1 LKLVKQPQ
9 HIQIELVEGAALLNL
24 NVTAWSG
31 DHLNRQEDGLTVAN
45 YLVSRSLARLDSGIQ
60 DGFVFAIQGE
70 YGEGKSYFL
79 RNLARQLNQEHPVA
93 FIDAWESDTI
103 GSPYMALLNA
113 LDTALQPFLAKD
125 SKSER
130 AGRMIGH
137 TTAILG
143 AVIKGAGK
151 KAAEKYLGE
160 GIGEAVAEIT
170 GFPEAKTEDDADDKA
185 GEVGSQAITDGMAQ
199 FSNINEVYALGPKA
213 TLNELRLHR
222 MAREALVDLKAAMG
236 TIVQNLRVGQD
247 KKAPIFIF
255 VDELD
260 RCSPTYAV
268 AILEEIKHLFG
279 LPGVIFVLG
288 MQPQQLAMSIKGV
301 YGTDFDGSSYLER
314 LIHYRYTLSSS
325 PLDDFITNCLMREPL
340 PEHAF
345 SKDIWDRSIAECVA
359 AVFNYKGLKPRA
371 VERSIEKMRT
381 AAFACQKN
389 GWLDPTYLA
398 VRCCEAETKHSP
410 LAPMRALR
418 GEYVY
423 QESSF
428 TSVKTSL
435 NTGDQ
440 DLIRS
445 LPKIAGKNAALV
457 SAMLKNPNT
466 GEAAAALIVR
476 GHRNLFDDGPYNVEQ
491 YYSNLLR
498 KVSAFSRGDTIQITG
513 VIASN

>member
-1 LKLVKQPQ
+1 M
-9 HIQIELVEGAALLNL
+9 LNL
-24 NVTAWSG
+24 NVAAWAG
-31 DHLNRQEDGLTVAN
+31 DHLNREEEGQTVAN

-113 LDTALQPFLAKD
+113 LDTALKAFLAKD
-125 SKSER
+125 SKSQK
-130 AGRMIGH
+130 AGRMIGKSG
-137 TTAILG
+137 AVLG
-143 AVIKGAGK
+143 AAIKGAGK
-151 KAAEKYLGE
+151 KAAEKYLGDS
-160 GIGEAVAEIT
+160 IGETVAEIS
-170 GFPEAKTEDDADDKA
+170 GLPETRTKSKSDDKA
-185 GEVGSQAITDGMAQ
+185 GDIGSHAIAEGMAE

-222 MAREALVDLKAAMG
+222 MARTALVELKAAMA
-236 TIVQNLRVGQD
+236 TIVQNLRVGKD

-260 RCSPTYAV
+260 RCSPRYAV
-268 AILEEIKHLFG
+268 AILEEIKRLFD

-301 YGTDFDGSSYLER
+301 YGTDFDGASYLER

-325 PLDDFITNCLMREPL
+325 PLDDFITSCLAREAL

-345 SKDIWDRSIAECVA
+345 SDDIWGRTIAECVA
-359 AVFNYKGLKPRA
+359 SVFNNKGLKPRA

-381 AAFACQKN
+381 AAFACQHK

-398 VRCCEAETKHSP
+398 LKCCETETAHAS
-410 LAPMRALR
+410 LAPMRSLR
-418 GEYVY
+418 GDYVY
-423 QESSF
+423 LESSF
-428 TSVKTSL
+428 SKVKTSL
-435 NTGDQ
+435 NTDDHQ
-440 DLIRS
+440 LITF
-445 LPKIAGKNAALV
+445 LPKIAGKNSSVV
-457 SAMLKNPNT
+457 SEKLKNPNS
-466 GEAAAALIVR
+466 GEAAAAVIIR
-476 GHRNLFDDGPYNVEQ
+476 EYENRIGYNGSSILQ
-491 YYSNLLR
+491 YYSILLQ
-498 KVSAFSRGDTIQITG
+498 KVAAFSRGDTIQITG
-513 VIASN
+513 VISSN